1 MRIYEGQGAAS
12 MRLRLQSIKFRTKH
26 KDADV
31 EIVNV
36 EKPVLSISRDS
47 TRVRYDEGSEYRSHA
62 NLHGDICVELLVD
75 GETRRGEIPLNDS
88 FSGKSGFP
96 ESYTAIKACKVEG
109 NLVYDY
115 RWLFPVCVDVKNIRH
130 VKDWKWTAD
139 VSVKMAEQSA

>member
-1 MRIYEGQGAAS
+1 
-12 MRLRLQSIKFRTKH
+12 MRLRLQSIEFRTKH

-36 EKPVLSISRDS
+36 EKPILSVSRDCA
-47 TRVRYDEGSEYRSHA
+47 RVRYDDGSEYRSHV
-62 NLHGDICVELLVD
+62 NLHGDICVELRVD

-88 FSGKSGFP
+88 FSGRSGLP
-96 ESYTAIKACKVEG
+96 KSYTLKRACRVEG
-109 NLVYDY
+109 NRSYEYWWQFL
-115 RWLFPVCVDVKNIRH
+115 VCVDVKNIRH